1 MSVQEKKEKEL
12 DPLLKDLTEK
22 KLSFKRNVVS
32 LATELKD
39 VRSRL
44 ATQENLFTKE
54 IKTRQVSCSL
64 VGYNFHCW

>member
-1 MSVQEKKEKEL
+1 MSLQDKKEKEL

-39 VRSRL
+39 VRNRL
-44 ATQENLFTKE
+44 VTQDNLFTKE
-54 IKTRQVSCSL
+54 IKTRQVS
-64 VGYNFHCW
+64 